1 MTYDQD
7 TISEQKVLDLLRQE
21 IERNHE
27 SQAAFAQT
35 IGVSRAFVSA
45 VINGKTRPTKRVL
58 RAIGVEEVTIY
69 RRTAEP
75 V

>member
-7 TISEQKVLDLLRQE
+7 TISEQRVLELLTEE
-21 IERNHE
+21 IEQNHE
-27 SQAAFAQT
+27 SQAAFAQSC
-35 IGVSRAFVSA
+35 GVSRAFVSA
-45 VINGKTRPTKRVL
+45 VMTGKTKPTKRVL